1 LNDAPG
7 HTGAFFLSDHVMTTT
22 SHFAQLATYNE
33 WMNRKLYGAAAALPA
48 ERLHEDRGAFF
59 GSVFGT
65 LNHLVIADLIW
76 FKRIAANLP
85 GFASLQCVD
94 DLPRPTSLDHRLC
107 ATLSELDAL
116 RIQLDAAINAFCA
129 EVQPSQL
136 EGALTWTS
144 MKGVANRKRLGDVL
158 LHVFNHQTHHR
169 GQATTLF
176 SQLGVD
182 VGPTDLL
189 LLLPDTD

>member
-1 LNDAPG
+1 
-7 HTGAFFLSDHVMTTT
+7 MTTT
-22 SHFAQLATYNE
+22 HHFAQLAAYNE

-59 GSVFGT
+59 GSIFGT
-65 LNHLVIADLIW
+65 LNHLVNADVIW
-76 FKRIAANLP
+76 FKRIAAGVP
-85 GFASLQCVD
+85 GLASLQGLD
-94 DLPRPTSLDHRLC
+94 DLPRPASLDHRLC
-107 ATLSELDAL
+107 ATLPELDAL
-116 RIQLDAAINAFCA
+116 RLTLDATILAFSA
-129 EVQPSQL
+129 EVQPAQL
-136 EGALTWTS
+136 EASFTWKS
-144 MKGVANRKRLGDVL
+144 MKGVASTKRLGDVL

-189 LLLPDTD
+189 LLLPEVG

>member
-1 LNDAPG
+1 
-7 HTGAFFLSDHVMTTT
+7 MKT
-22 SHFAQLATYNE
+22 SHFTHFAAYNE

-59 GSVFGT
+59 GSIFGT

-76 FKRIAANLP
+76 FKRIAAGVP
-85 GFASLQCVD
+85 GLTSLQCLD
-94 DLPRPTSLDHRLC
+94 ALPRPTSLDHRLC
-107 ATLSELDAL
+107 ATLPELDAL
-116 RIQLDAAINAFCA
+116 RVTLDAAILAFCA
-129 EVQPSQL
+129 EVQPGQL
-136 EGALTWTS
+136 DTAFTWTS
-144 MKGVANRKRLGDVL
+144 MKGIASTKRLGDVL

-189 LLLPDTD
+189 LLLPEA

>member
-1 LNDAPG
+1 
-7 HTGAFFLSDHVMTTT
+7 MTTT
-22 SHFAQLATYNE
+22 SHFAQLATYNQ
-33 WMNRKLYGAAAALPA
+33 WMNRKLYDAAATLPA
-48 ERLHEDRGAFF
+48 DRLHEDRGAFF
-59 GSVFGT
+59 RSVFGT
-65 LNHLVIADLIW
+65 LNHVVIADLIW
-76 FKRIAANLP
+76 FKHIAANVP
-85 GFASLQCVD
+85 GFASLQCLD

-107 ATLSELDAL
+107 ATLPELEAL
-116 RIQLDAAINAFCA
+116 RVRLDAAIGAFCA

-136 EGALTWTS
+136 EEPFAWTS
-144 MKGVANRKRLGDVL
+144 IKGDAFTKRLGHVL

-189 LLLPDTD
+189 LLLPDVA

>member
-1 LNDAPG
+1 
-7 HTGAFFLSDHVMTTT
+7 MTT
-22 SHFAQLATYNE
+22 SHFAQLAAYND

-59 GSVFGT
+59 GSIFGT
-65 LNHLVIADLIW
+65 LGHLVNADLIW
-76 FKRIAANLP
+76 FKRIAAGVP
-85 GFASLQCVD
+85 GLASLQCLD
-94 DLPRPTSLDHRLC
+94 ELPRPTSLDHPLC
-107 ATLSELDAL
+107 ATLPELDAL
-116 RIQLDAAINAFCA
+116 RVTLDAAIGAFCA
-129 EVQPSQL
+129 EVQPGQL
-136 EGALTWTS
+136 DGTFTWTS
-144 MKGVANRKRLGDVL
+144 MKGIASTKRLGDVL

-189 LLLPDTD
+189 LLLPEVP

>member
-1 LNDAPG
+1 
-7 HTGAFFLSDHVMTTT
+7 MTT
-22 SHFAQLATYNE
+22 SHFAQLAAYNE

-59 GSVFGT
+59 GSIFGT
-65 LNHLVIADLIW
+65 LGHLVNADLIW
-76 FKRIAANLP
+76 FKRIAAGVP
-85 GFASLQCVD
+85 GLASLQCLD
-94 DLPRPTSLDHRLC
+94 NLPRPASLDHPLC
-107 ATLSELDAL
+107 ATLPELDAL
-116 RIQLDAAINAFCA
+116 RVTLDAAIAAFCA
-129 EVQPSQL
+129 EVQPGQL
-136 EGALTWTS
+136 DGTFAWKS
-144 MKGVANRKRLGDVL
+144 MKGIASTKRLGDVL

-189 LLLPDTD
+189 LLLPEA

>member
-1 LNDAPG
+1 
-7 HTGAFFLSDHVMTTT
+7 MTTA
-22 SHFAQLATYNE
+22 HFAQLAAYNE
-33 WMNRKLYGAAAALPA
+33 WMNRKLYGAAAPLPA

-76 FKRIAANLP
+76 FKRIGANRP
-85 GFASLQCVD
+85 DFVSLHCLE
-94 DLPRPTSLDHRLC
+94 DLPRPTSLDQHVC
-107 ATLSELDAL
+107 ATLDELQAM
-116 RIQLDAAINAFCA
+116 RVRLDAAIIAFAA
-129 EVQPSQL
+129 EVRPAQL
-136 EGALTWTS
+136 EEPFSWTS
-144 MKGVANRKRLGDVL
+144 IKGVASTKLLGDVL

-182 VGPTDLL
+182 VGPTDIL
-189 LLLPDTD
+189 LLLPDVA

>member
-1 LNDAPG
+1 
-7 HTGAFFLSDHVMTTT
+7 
-22 SHFAQLATYNE
+22 
-33 WMNRKLYGAAAALPA
+33 MNRKLYGAAATLPA
-48 ERLHEDRGAFF
+48 YRLHEDRGAFF

-76 FKRIAANLP
+76 FKRIAANVP
-85 GFASLQCVD
+85 GFASLQCLD

-107 ATLSELDAL
+107 ATLPELDAL
-116 RIQLDAAINAFCA
+116 RVRLDTAISAFCA

-136 EGALTWTS
+136 EEPFTWTS
-144 MKGVANRKRLGDVL
+144 IKGDAFRKRLGHVL
-158 LHVFNHQTHHR
+158 LHVFNHQAHHR

-189 LLLPDTD
+189 LLLPEVD

>member
-1 LNDAPG
+1 
-7 HTGAFFLSDHVMTTT
+7 MTTT
-22 SHFAQLATYNE
+22 SHFARLATYNE

-59 GSVFGT
+59 GSIFGT

-76 FKRIAANLP
+76 FKRIASGVP
-85 GFASLQCVD
+85 GLASLRGLD
-94 DLPRPTSLDHRLC
+94 GLPRPASLDQRLC
-107 ATLSELDAL
+107 ATLPELDAL
-116 RIQLDAAINAFCA
+116 RVQLDAAILAFSA
-129 EVQPSQL
+129 EVSPAQL
-136 EGALTWTS
+136 DGAFTWTS
-144 MKGVANRKRLGDVL
+144 MKGVASTKRLGDVL

-189 LLLPDTD
+189 LLLPDVA

>member
-1 LNDAPG
+1 
-7 HTGAFFLSDHVMTTT
+7 MRT
-22 SHFAQLATYNE
+22 SHFAQLAAYNE

-59 GSVFGT
+59 GSIFGT
-65 LNHLVIADLIW
+65 LGHLVVADLIW
-76 FKRIAANLP
+76 FKRIAAGVPNL
-85 GFASLQCVD
+85 ASLQCLD
-94 DLPRPTSLDHRLC
+94 ELPRPTSLDHRLC
-107 ATLSELDAL
+107 ATLPELDAL
-116 RIQLDAAINAFCA
+116 RVTLDAAITAFCA

-136 EGALTWTS
+136 DGAFTWTS
-144 MKGVANRKRLGDVL
+144 MKGIASTKRLGDVL

-189 LLLPDTD
+189 LLLPEA